1 MSYNPAI
8 RHRRSICLNG
18 SESSQTGSYFITIC
32 AQNRRSLFGEIM
44 DGKMRL
50 NELGR
55 MIHFTGF
62 HLLNHIKNIELIPS
76 AIMHI
81 IHAEEFESVGAG
93 SKPALVSLSEIV
105 WQFKMFPAANAENP
119 RLATELL

>member
-8 RHRRSICLNG
+8 RHRRSIRLNG

-105 WQFKMFPAANAENP
+105 WQFKMFPATNAENP
-119 RLATELL
+119 RLTTELL

>member
-1 MSYNPAI
+1 
-8 RHRRSICLNG
+8 
-18 SESSQTGSYFITIC
+18 
-32 AQNRRSLFGEIM
+32 
-44 DGKMRL
+44 MRL

-62 HLLNHIKNIELIPS
+62 HLLNHIKNIELILS

-105 WQFKMFPAANAENP
+105 WQFKTFPATNAENP

>member
-62 HLLNHIKNIELIPS
+62 QLLNHIKNIELIPS

-105 WQFKMFPAANAENP
+105 WQFKTFPATNAENP
-119 RLATELL
+119 RLTTELL